1 MLNKIMKD
9 IQKYWLLISIG
20 FTILSTIGTIAW
32 NMYGKFDK
40 LNDTVNA
47 TNQWVSDHDDD
58 IQQLKADNI
67 RLKEDERLREA
78 GLLK

>member
-1 MLNKIMKD
+1 MDKIVKWLT
-9 IQKYWLLISIG
+9 KYWAIISIVL
-20 FTILSTIGTIAW
+20 TIISSVITGGWYL
-32 NMYGKFDK
+32 YGKIDK

-58 IQQLKADNI
+58 LKVQHDDLLK
-67 RLKEDERLREA
+67 LKEDERLREA

>member
-1 MLNKIMKD
+1 MNKLIKK
-9 IQKYWLLISIG
+9 IQEYWIVISIG
-20 FTILSTIGTIAW
+20 FTILSTIATIGW
-32 NMYGKFDK
+32 GLYGKFDK

-47 TNQWVSDHDDD
+47 TNQWVSDHDYD